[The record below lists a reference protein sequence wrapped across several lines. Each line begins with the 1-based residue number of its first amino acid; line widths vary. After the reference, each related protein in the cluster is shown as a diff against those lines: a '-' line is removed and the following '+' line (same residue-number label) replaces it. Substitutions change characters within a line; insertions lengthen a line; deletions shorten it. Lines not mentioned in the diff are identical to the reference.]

1 MRFRV
6 RLRHAGSRSRPAPGL
21 PRRPGRLCRRPG
33 PDGGDVYATERQQQI
48 LAAARRDG
56 RVDVASLATTLDVTP
71 ETVRRDLTVL
81 ERHGLVRRVHGGA
94 IPVEQLGFEP
104 GLAQREGLLSGE
116 KDRIAKAALEEL
128 PAGGA
133 IILDAGTTTVRLAE
147 LLPTDRELTVVTHAL
162 PVATVLATRPGIT
175 LHLVGGT
182 VRGRTLAAVG
192 TWALRELAD
201 IHVDTAFLGT
211 NGLSVEHGLTTPD
224 LAEAAVKRALVTAA
238 RRTVVLADHT
248 KLGRADFAHVA
259 SLEQVD
265 TLVTDSGVMPELAD
279 EVEAAGTRVVRA

>member
-1 MRFRV
+1 MLGPAAAQRRAS
-6 RLRHAGSRSRPAPGL
+6 LGAPGHL
-21 PRRPGRLCRRPG
+21 RRRPGT
-33 PDGGDVYATERQQQI
+33 DGGDVYATERQQQI

-211 NGLSVEHGLTTPD
+211 NGLSVEHGL
-224 LAEAAVKRALVTAA
+224 VTAA

-265 TLVTDSGVMPELAD
+265 TLVTDSGVMAELAD
-279 EVEAAGTRVVRA
+279 EVEAAGPRVVRA

>member
-1 MRFRV
+1 M
-6 RLRHAGSRSRPAPGL
+6 
-21 PRRPGRLCRRPG
+21 
-33 PDGGDVYATERQQQI
+33 YATERQQQI

-56 RVDVASLATTLDVTP
+56 RVDVASLATALDVTP

-238 RRTVVLADHT
+238 RRTVVLADHS

-259 SLEQVD
+259 DLAQVD
-265 TLVTDSGVMPELAD
+265 TLVTDSGVQPELAD
-279 EVEAAGTRVVRA
+279 EVEAAGPRVVRA